1 MTEEITIFFQIIFI
15 DLILA
20 GDNAIIIGMVASK
33 FPPEQRKKI
42 IFWGIGGAVILR
54 ILLTLL
60 TAYLLQITGL
70 RLIGGLLLLY
80 IVYKLYVDV
89 IKNSGGGEENIK
101 VDNSSMLKAIWTVL
115 LADFTMSLDNVLG
128 VAGAAKDHYYLLI
141 FGLVLSIIL
150 MATAA
155 TLISK
160 WIKDYK
166 LQMIAYAMAHN
177 CVYNTDIDQGV
188 ILMCTPDN
196 FFQKF
201 TINGREFRELK
212 WEWLGRVNQY
222 YELLAL

>member
-54 ILLTLL
+54 ILLTLI

-89 IKNSGGGEENIK
+89 IKNSGDDEENIK
-101 VDNSSMLKAIWTVL
+101 VDSSSMLKAVWTVL

-128 VAGAAKDHYYLLI
+128 VAGAAKDHYFLLI

-160 WIKDYK
+160 WIKEYK
-166 LQMIAYAMAHN
+166 WIAWVGLFAILFVAVELIY
-177 CVYNTDIDQGV
+177 TDLRLFI
-188 ILMCTPDN
+188 
-196 FFQKF
+196 
-201 TINGREFRELK
+201 
-212 WEWLGRVNQY
+212 
-222 YELLAL
+222 

>member
-33 FPPEQRKKI
+33 FPAEQRKKI

-54 ILLTLL
+54 ILLTLI

-89 IKNSGGGEENIK
+89 IKNSGDADENIK
-101 VDNSSMLKAIWTVL
+101 VDNSSMLKAVWTVL

-128 VAGAAKDHYYLLI
+128 VAGAAKDHYFLLI

-166 LQMIAYAMAHN
+166 WIAWVGLFAILFVAVELIY
-177 CVYNTDIDQGV
+177 TD
-188 ILMCTPDN
+188 
-196 FFQKF
+196 
-201 TINGREFRELK
+201 LK
-212 WEWLGRVNQY
+212 
-222 YELLAL
+222 LLI

>member
-1 MTEEITIFFQIIFI
+1 MFAEFFTPEQIAILTQIILI
-15 DLILA
+15 DLVLA

-33 FPPEQRKKI
+33 FPAEQRKRV

-54 ILLTLL
+54 IVLTLL

-89 IKNSGGGEENIK
+89 IKGSETEENVK
-101 VDNSSMLKAIWTVL
+101 VDNSSFLKAIWTVL

-128 VAGAAKDHYYLLI
+128 VAGAAGDHYMLLI

-155 TLISK
+155 NLISGWIKKYK
-160 WIKDYK
+160 WIAWVGLLAILVVAIELIY
-166 LQMIAYAMAHN
+166 
-177 CVYNTDIDQGV
+177 TDIK
-188 ILMCTPDN
+188 IL
-196 FFQKF
+196 F
-201 TINGREFRELK
+201 L
-212 WEWLGRVNQY
+212 
-222 YELLAL
+222 